1 LAEAGLSLVIL
12 GFAGAGT
19 TVKLATLAAAPPG
32 VVTLSA
38 PHFVAAGA
46 LHLICVALHETHL
59 VHFLLPNFTELV
71 PCAAPKLA
79 LVMVTVASRLA
90 EEGVSLVMP
99 GAAEKPR
106 FVVARMAPLLATA
119 RPGD

>member
-1 LAEAGLSLVIL
+1 MSLVIL

-46 LHLICVALHETHL
+46 LHLICVALHEMYL
-59 VHFLLPNFTELV
+59 VQVLLPNLTVL
-71 PCAAPKLA
+71 AARKAPKPLP
-79 LVMVTVASRLA
+79 LMVTVAPRLA

-99 GAAEKPR
+99 GAAEKPPL
-106 FVVARMAPLLATA
+106 VVARMAPLLATA
-119 RPGD
+119 QP